1 MNPAVSVSKFNPGNS
16 VQSTSRVRQIIVDLA
31 GVVLLAALSVAAGL
45 ARNRVLSRPLPM
57 VYQTPEQRL
66 ENNLAQLIAVPPFQS
81 LPVTMIEL
89 PEFRSLVQNK
99 GVLILDAR
107 SSAFYQLGH
116 VPGALNLARDNFA
129 VDYLR
134 LRSKIGKSSER
145 PIVVYCS
152 GGDCHDSK
160 MVAQALMTL
169 GFSGVEVFRGGWDE
183 WTAAGLPQ
191 QRG

>member
-1 MNPAVSVSKFNPGNS
+1 MNPALSVSKLDPDSS
-16 VQSTSRVRQIIVDLA
+16 VQSTSRVWRIIRDLA
-31 GVVLLAALSVAAGL
+31 GVALLAAFSVAAGL
-45 ARNRVLSRPLPM
+45 ARNRMLSRPLPM

-66 ENNLAQLIAVPPFQS
+66 ENDLAQLIAAPPFQS

-89 PEFRSLVQNK
+89 PEFRPLVQNK

-129 VDYLR
+129 ADYLR
-134 LRSKIGKSSER
+134 LRSKIGKSLDR

-160 MVAQALMTL
+160 MVAQALMSL
-169 GFSGVEVFRGGWDE
+169 GFSNVEVFRGGWDE